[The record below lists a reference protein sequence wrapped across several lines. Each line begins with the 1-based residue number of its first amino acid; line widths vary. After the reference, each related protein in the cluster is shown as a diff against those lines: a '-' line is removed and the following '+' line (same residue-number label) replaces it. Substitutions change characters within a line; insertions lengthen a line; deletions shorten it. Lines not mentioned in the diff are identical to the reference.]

1 LGDKFKNVVPHLKK
15 GTSVLLEGSL
25 KTQKWQSN
33 DGTWNER
40 PILNVSQVY
49 FTNFPKTKDS
59 AVTEGTGKSLS
70 SKSKSNVVV
79 SIDDDSHDEVPF

>member
-1 LGDKFKNVVPHLKK
+1 MMALGMRD
-15 GTSVLLEGSL
+15 
-25 KTQKWQSN
+25 
-33 DGTWNER
+33 

-79 SIDDDSHDEVPF
+79 SIDDDSHDECSVLGTH